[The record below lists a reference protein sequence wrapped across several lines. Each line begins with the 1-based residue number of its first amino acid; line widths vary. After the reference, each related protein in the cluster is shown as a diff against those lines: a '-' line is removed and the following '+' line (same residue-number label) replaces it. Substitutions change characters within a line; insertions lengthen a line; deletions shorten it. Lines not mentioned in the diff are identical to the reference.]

1 MDLDSMQKIVEQA
14 RALRKPIWQV
24 VLEYDVEN
32 RMTTPEMPTPA
43 SGAA

>member
-24 VLEYDVEN
+24 VLEYDVETG
-32 RMTTPEMPTPA
+32 REEEPCLPE
-43 SGAA
+43 S